1 MAKGSDGTAQ
11 RAVSGPAWLEFGL
24 AVLLATDVA
33 DATGRVAAI
42 EAARAAFAAALD
54 ADDPFGTLVA
64 NAALGARDAE
74 VLALLASAEADW
86 ALQRLVGQLN
96 GDANRN
102 RIPLGLLAV
111 LFADGGVGALSVA
124 PDGALRRAEL
134 VDVLEDGAWADQ
146 PVRVHPAVVWA
157 LLGDDSI
164 DPGLPRCEHYEVPG
178 HQSHRDPLAPVVV
191 VTGPDRMRRR
201 AAGAALAYGDRFMCV
216 DQPASQDG
224 WAAVVREATIT
235 GQGVIVELGERLDPA
250 GRRAI
255 ERARHVAWV
264 LSSPHAPVIEELP
277 DRTWRQIETD
287 GRDAPHD
294 EWLTLLG
301 DTVPR
306 NHRLTLDQLHRVA
319 RVFDGV
325 GGDLDAA
332 VRRLAAGQL
341 DQLTRRIRPTRK
353 WDDIVLSGDR
363 LDLLRSIVD
372 RVHHDATVY
381 DEWGYPAIPSRG
393 LVALFSGPS
402 GTGKTLAAEIVAGEL
417 GLDLFKL
424 DLSSVV
430 SKYIGETEKH
440 LDQLFDA
447 AGAGNSVLFF
457 DEADSLFGKRS
468 EVKDARDRYANIEV
482 SYLLQRLEAYD
493 GVVVLATN
501 FEKNVDEAF
510 LRRIH
515 VRIDFAMP
523 GPGERERIWRQA
535 FPPAA
540 PLAPDVDFGWFARQF
555 EIAGG
560 AIRNASVSAGFIAA
574 SAGTLI
580 TSDAIV
586 AAVAREYRKLGRLI
600 TAKDFGEHHA
610 VADAR

>member
-1 MAKGSDGTAQ
+1 MAS
-11 RAVSGPAWLEFGL
+11 RAKAPEARTGPAWLKFGR
-24 AVLLATDVA
+24 AVLHSARIDDVTA
-33 DATGRVAAI
+33 RTAAVAA
-42 EAARAAFAAALD
+42 ERAALVPALS

-64 NAALGARDAE
+64 NAVLAARDAE
-74 VLALLASAEADW
+74 VLALLAAAEADW
-86 ALQRLVGQLN
+86 GLQRLVGELN

-102 RIPLGLLAV
+102 RISLGLLAI
-111 LFADGGVGALSVA
+111 LLDDGGAGALAVA

-134 VDVLEDGAWADQ
+134 VDVAETGAWADQ
-146 PVRVHPAVVWA
+146 PVRVHPSVVWA
-157 LLGDDSI
+157 LLGDDSV
-164 DPGLPRCEHYEVPG
+164 DPDLPRWELYEVPG
-178 HQSHRDPLAPVVV
+178 HRLSSDPLAPVIV
-191 VTGPDRMRRR
+191 VTGPDRIRRR
-201 AAGAALAYGDRFMCV
+201 EAGAAVAYGDRFMCIDPPDRV
-216 DQPASQDG
+216 EA
-224 WAAVVREATIT
+224 WAAVVRDATIT
-235 GQGVIVELGERLDPA
+235 GQGVIVDLDGRLDPI
-250 GRRAI
+250 GRKAI
-255 ERARHVAWV
+255 ERARHLTWV
-264 LSSPHAPVIEELP
+264 LSSRHPLLIAELP
-277 DRTWRQIETD
+277 DRSWREVESD
-287 GRDAPHD
+287 GGDATEE
-294 EWLTLLG
+294 EWSELLG
-301 DTVPR
+301 GDVPR
-306 NHRLTLDQLHRVA
+306 SHRLTLDQLDRVA
-319 RVFDGV
+319 RVFGGV

-353 WDDIVLSGDR
+353 WDDIVLSPDR
-363 LDLLRSIVD
+363 VELLRSIVD

-381 DEWGYPAIPSRG
+381 DRWGYPAIPSRG

-515 VRIDFAMP
+515 VRIDFAVP
-523 GPGERERIWRQA
+523 GPEERQRIWRQA

-540 PLAPDVDFGWFARQF
+540 PLADDVDFGWLAQQF

-560 AIRNASVSAGFIAA
+560 AIRNATVSAGFIAA
-574 SAGTLI
+574 SAGTEI
-580 TSDAIV
+580 TIEVVV

-600 TAKDFGEHHA
+600 TVKDFGEHHA
-610 VADAR
+610 LVDTR

>member
-1 MAKGSDGTAQ
+1 
-11 RAVSGPAWLEFGL
+11 
-24 AVLLATDVA
+24 
-33 DATGRVAAI
+33 
-42 EAARAAFAAALD
+42 
-54 ADDPFGTLVA
+54 
-64 NAALGARDAE
+64 
-74 VLALLASAEADW
+74 
-86 ALQRLVGQLN
+86 
-96 GDANRN
+96 
-102 RIPLGLLAV
+102 
-111 LFADGGVGALSVA
+111 
-124 PDGALRRAEL
+124 
-134 VDVLEDGAWADQ
+134 
-146 PVRVHPAVVWA
+146 
-157 LLGDDSI
+157 
-164 DPGLPRCEHYEVPG
+164 
-178 HQSHRDPLAPVVV
+178 
-191 VTGPDRMRRR
+191 
-201 AAGAALAYGDRFMCV
+201 MCV
-216 DQPASQDG
+216 DQPGGPDG

-235 GQGVIVELGERLDPA
+235 GQGVIVELGERLDPV

-277 DRTWRQIETD
+277 DRPWRQIEAD
-287 GRDAPHD
+287 GRDATHD
-294 EWLTLLG
+294 EWATLLG
-301 DTVPR
+301 DAVPR
-306 NHRLTLDQLHRVA
+306 SHRLTLDQLHRVA
-319 RVFDGV
+319 RVFHGV

-353 WDDIVLSGDR
+353 WEDIVLSGDR